1 MALAGAAEEHRVDKR
16 SILCPPGWSYYHG
29 RCFLHVSRALSWAKA
44 EKNCLSMGA
53 NLASVHSR
61 HDYHAVQK
69 IIWNHVHRNDY
80 AWIGGSDCQEE
91 GLWFWSDGTPFN
103 LKYWCSGEP
112 NNLNAQHCLLVVFRG
127 VQPSTDHFL
136 NNRVNIPSMLWSAFC
151 CDISSESKCQVS
163 AHWGNNVPD
172 ESENKYLQTKTL
184 TELKG

>member
-1 MALAGAAEEHRVDKR
+1 
-16 SILCPPGWSYYHG
+16 
-29 RCFLHVSRALSWAKA
+29 
-44 EKNCLSMGA
+44 MGA
-53 NLASVHSR
+53 NLASVHST

-127 VQPSTDHFL
+127 KSCWDDLQCNVAHPSVCAMT
-136 NNRVNIPSMLWSAFC
+136 I
-151 CDISSESKCQVS
+151 
-163 AHWGNNVPD
+163 
-172 ESENKYLQTKTL
+172 
-184 TELKG
+184 